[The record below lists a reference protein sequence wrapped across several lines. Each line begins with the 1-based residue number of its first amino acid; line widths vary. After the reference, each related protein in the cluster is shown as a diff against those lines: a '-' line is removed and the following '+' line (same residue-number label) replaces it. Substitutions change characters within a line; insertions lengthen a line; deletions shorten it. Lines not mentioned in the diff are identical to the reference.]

1 MVFTE
6 TFSLYLLH
14 DLPWQEGEKDIRDMF
29 EKQWALLREG
39 VLYFTRFEEGQH
51 TSERILAAQKAL
63 VDNGKI
69 AEEVRCIGLQA
80 VFDRWTRRLNCA
92 ADLRILHVHL
102 FWFLSFGCCMRLTL
116 KLYRWAAANC
126 GGCDADLC

>member
-1 MVFTE
+1 MAFTE

-14 DLPWQEGEKDIRDMF
+14 DLPWQEGEEDIKDMF

-39 VLYFTRFEEGQH
+39 VLYFMRFEEGQH

-63 VDNGKI
+63 VDYGKI

-80 VFDRWTRRLNCA
+80 VCDNWTRRLSCA
-92 ADLRILHVHL
+92 GPRQTCA
-102 FWFLSFGCCMRLTL
+102 FCMPTFSGFSRS
-116 KLYRWAAANC
+116 AAAC
-126 GGCDADLC
+126 VSH